1 MSKNLLLIFVLFIL
15 PEQTIFWKIQPIL
28 REFNLYFQL
37 DGIPHANIAFNQLHS
52 QFCCCSVQTSRLTSV
67 DRRRR
72 RLTESERI

>member
-15 PEQTIFWKIQPIL
+15 PEQTLFWKIQPIL
-28 REFNLYFQL
+28 REFIVFSNCV
-37 DGIPHANIAFNQLHS
+37 GIPHANIAFNQLHS